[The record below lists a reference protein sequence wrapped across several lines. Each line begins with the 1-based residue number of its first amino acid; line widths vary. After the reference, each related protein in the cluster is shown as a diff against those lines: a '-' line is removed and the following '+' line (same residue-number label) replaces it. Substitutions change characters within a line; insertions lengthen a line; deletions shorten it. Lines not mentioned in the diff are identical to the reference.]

1 MSWRPSLLDT
11 TEAAV
16 SAKVATVGTVEE
28 VDMGERDGRR
38 KRGEEPV
45 AKQARKWLRWRGH
58 HTTKKCS
65 FSIFSAG

>member
-45 AKQARKWLRWRGH
+45 AKQARKWL
-58 HTTKKCS
+58 
-65 FSIFSAG
+65 